1 MQEKT
6 QFLEQGRMFGAYQV
20 VRELGRGGMGAVYL
34 VRDPS
39 SGAELAAKVLYPA
52 ASAVDIMAVKRFIRE
67 AEIAMAVNHP
77 NLIRV
82 YDVGRDPDT
91 GLGYM
96 IMDYA
101 PGGSLRDRLMQR
113 LMRGDGPLPV
123 RQALALVRQ
132 IAAALAAAAAHGIVH
147 RDIKPD
153 NILFAANG
161 TPLLADLGVAKATNG
176 EQTTTLTMENM
187 VIGTPAYMA
196 PEQLTDSR
204 AVDAR
209 ADVYSLGIML
219 WEMLVG
225 ERPNAGATT
234 PELMARAIRLERIPD
249 IQTRLPRAPRL
260 VAALLRHMTEPDV
273 DKRLAGPEEVIRFI
287 ADWNAHERRRFRR
300 WLFGTMT
307 AGAAAIALVTA
318 GGIWYVRHEL
328 DASRRARAAKEA
340 EHLPVTADEVSDAV
354 EAVFAIPHHGS

>member
-249 IQTRLPRAPRL
+249 IQTRLPRVPRL
-260 VAALLRHMTEPDV
+260 VAALLRRMTEPDV
-273 DKRLAGPEEVIRFI
+273 DKRLAGPEEVVHFI
-287 ADWNAHERRRFRR
+287 TDWNAHERRRFRR
-300 WLFGTMT
+300 WLFGTVA
-307 AGAAAIALVTA
+307 AGIAAVALVFA

-328 DASRRARAAKEA
+328 NAGRRARAAKEA
-340 EHLPVTADEVSDAV
+340 GNLPVTADEVSDAV
-354 EAVFAIPHHGS
+354 ESIFAIPHQSS